1 MPCGCRIRTSD
12 EVHPS
17 MEVEMVP
24 CNLTLM
30 GIEAVTKVEGALSVY
45 LTPLPS
51 LAQVL
56 ALREPFRVS

>member
-1 MPCGCRIRTSD
+1 
-12 EVHPS
+12 
-17 MEVEMVP
+17 VEMVP